1 MNFLIFFCSYKNR
14 FLHFR
19 IFLQETFVIEDDFY
33 YNLNVYSTS
42 SATLNI
48 PLPSTFEL
56 EYVIKQTNSN
66 ASVPYLDIGDSSNN
80 RMLVGQYTR
89 AGANGIITY
98 TGTQDSYPYSSN
110 PTLNQDNTF
119 HFKYDGTNYVYW
131 LNDGTPMTISDKEI
145 LLSKLIHIESGA
157 GGTLKNIKVKAL

>member
-1 MNFLIFFCSYKNR
+1 M
-14 FLHFR
+14 
-19 IFLQETFVIEDDFY
+19 FLQETYAIEDYFY
-33 YNLNVYSTS
+33 YNPNVYSTS

-66 ASVPYLDIGDSSNN
+66 ASAPYLDIGDSSNN
-80 RMLVGQYTR
+80 RMLVGQYAR
-89 AGANGIITY
+89 AGTNGIITY
-98 TGTQDSYPYSSN
+98 TGTQNNYPYSSN
-110 PTLNQDNTF
+110 TILNQDNII

-131 LNDGTPMTISDKEI
+131 LNDGAPMTISDKGI
-145 LLSKLIHIESGA
+145 LLSKLIHIEGGG